1 MAIQI
6 NKVPEDARSKIIAK
20 IKELTDILYEH
31 NVSILLNADTMCA
44 RLLPAGFM
52 IETDER
58 LTNDEDTQTF
68 ISDDFEYIELP
79 IDLYDPNYNTIVKID
94 D

>member
-6 NKVPEDARSKIIAK
+6 NTVPEDARSKIIAK
-20 IKELTDILYEH
+20 IKELKDILYKH
-31 NVSILLNADTMCA
+31 NVSILLNADTMCT

-52 IETDER
+52 IETDGE
-58 LTNDEDTQTF
+58 TDEGTQTF

-79 IDLYDPNYNTIVKID
+79 IDLYDPNYHTIVKID